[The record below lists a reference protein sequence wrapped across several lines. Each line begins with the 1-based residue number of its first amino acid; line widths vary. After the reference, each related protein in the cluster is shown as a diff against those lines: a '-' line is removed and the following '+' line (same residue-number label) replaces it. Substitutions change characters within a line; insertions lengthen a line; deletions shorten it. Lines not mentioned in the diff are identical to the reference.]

1 MKLAHISS
9 GVVILGLLYCSF
21 KYHIVM
27 RFQAAATIGLITTFT
42 SCSAATVRVLRD
54 GSPESVG
61 LLPEPLLQMQMNL
74 SQYTRPANYGS
85 HSYDEV
91 HPILP
96 GGSVIVGH
104 KAAVVS
110 SFAFGNASLYAD
122 ANGTLLPPSA
132 WVSTKMDTIYDMASL
147 TKIFTAITAL
157 RVVDD
162 EGLDLNKP
170 VASYVPEFAMNEKE
184 NVTVLMLLTHTSGF
198 PPDPEPGLY
207 DPSYKNMPQRVEAII
222 QHKLAN
228 PPGSTYTYSDLNFM
242 NLRFMLEK
250 ITGTPFEDLVQTWT
264 QKLGMRSTFFN
275 KGDIGPDSLGFYS
288 RMAPTEYQ
296 IEVLGPSEPKRP
308 QPVRGTVHDENAWAL
323 DGVSG
328 HAGLFSSVRDVAILC
343 QMVLNNG
350 TYNGKR
356 ILTSDSVDLMFT
368 NFNEKFPGDEHG
380 VGFELNQSYFSGPM
394 ANIQAGGHTGF
405 TGTSLVV
412 DRASD
417 TFMVLLAHAVH
428 PNRTWSSN
436 NIVRQALGYW
446 VARSLGRDVA
456 FPL

>member
-1 MKLAHISS
+1 
-9 GVVILGLLYCSF
+9 
-21 KYHIVM
+21 M
-27 RFQAAATIGLITTFT
+27 RFQAVTTIGLVT
-42 SCSAATVRVLRD
+42 SFLSFSAATDRVLRD
-54 GSPESVG
+54 GSPDSVG
-61 LLPEPLLQMQMNL
+61 LLPEPLRQMQMNL

-104 KAAVVS
+104 KATVVS

-147 TKIFTAITAL
+147 TKIFTAITVL
-157 RVVDD
+157 RVIDD
-162 EGLDLNKP
+162 GKLDLHKP
-170 VASYVPEFAMNEKE
+170 VASYIPEFATNGKD

-207 DPSYKNMPQRVEAII
+207 DPSYENMQQRIEAII
-222 QHKLAN
+222 LHKLVN

-250 ITGTPFEDLVQTWT
+250 ITGTPFEDLVHSWT
-264 QKLGMRSTFFN
+264 RSLGMTCTFFN
-275 KGDIGPDSLGFYS
+275 KGNIGADSLEYYS

-296 IEVLGPSEPKRP
+296 IEVLGSSEPKRP

-328 HAGLFSSVRDVAILC
+328 HAGLFASASDVSTLC

-350 TYNGKR
+350 SYNGKR
-356 ILTSDSVDLMFT
+356 ILTARSVDLMFT

-446 VARSLGRDVA
+446 VARSLGRDVT

>member
-1 MKLAHISS
+1 
-9 GVVILGLLYCSF
+9 
-21 KYHIVM
+21 M
-27 RFQAAATIGLITTFT
+27 RFQAAATIGLITSFL
-42 SCSAATVRVLRD
+42 SLPAATDRVLRD

-61 LLPEPLLQMQMNL
+61 LLPGPLAQMQMNL

-110 SFAFGNASLYAD
+110 SFAFGNASLYAN
-122 ANGTLLPPSA
+122 ANGTLLPPNA

-147 TKIFTAITAL
+147 TKVFTAITAL
-157 RVVDD
+157 RVIDD
-162 EGLDLNKP
+162 GKLDLHKP
-170 VASYVPEFAMNEKE
+170 VASYIPEFATNGKG

-207 DPSYKNMPQRVEAII
+207 DPSYEDMQQRVEAII

-250 ITGTPFEDLVQTWT
+250 ITGTPFEDLVHSWT
-264 QKLGMRSTFFN
+264 RNLGMTSTFFN
-275 KGDIGPDSLGFYS
+275 KGNIRAESLGYYS

-296 IEVLGPSEPKRP
+296 IEVLGSSEPKRP

-323 DGVSG
+323 NGVSG
-328 HAGLFSSVRDVAILC
+328 HAGLFASAGDVAIF
-343 QMVLNNG
+343 
-350 TYNGKR
+350 
-356 ILTSDSVDLMFT
+356 VDLMFT
-368 NFNEKFPGDEHG
+368 NFNGKFPGDEHG

-446 VARSLGRDVA
+446 VARSLGRDFA

>member
-1 MKLAHISS
+1 MGFKAVLA
-9 GVVILGLLYCSF
+9 
-21 KYHIVM
+21 
-27 RFQAAATIGLITTFT
+27 IGLTIYSSSF
-42 SCSAATVRVLRD
+42 AVATDDNLRH

-61 LLPEPLLQMQMNL
+61 LLPEPLLQMQINL
-74 SQYTRPANYGS
+74 SGYTRPANYGS

-104 KAAVVS
+104 KATVVS
-110 SFAFGNASLYAD
+110 SFAFGNISLYAD
-122 ANGTLLPPSA
+122 ANGTLLPPSEWLSA
-132 WVSTKMDTIYDMASL
+132 KMDTIYDMASL

-157 RVVDD
+157 RVIDD
-162 EGLDLNKP
+162 GKLKLNNP
-170 VASYVPEFAMNEKE
+170 VASYLPEFATNGKS

-198 PPDPEPGLY
+198 PPDPEPGLS
-207 DPSYKNMPQRVEAII
+207 DPSYKNLKQRVDAII
-222 QHKLAN
+222 KHKLVN

-250 ITGTPFEDLVQTWT
+250 ITQTPFEDLVHSWT
-264 QKLGMRSTFFN
+264 QDLGMANTFFN
-275 KGDIGPDSLGFYS
+275 KGNIGADSLKFYS

-323 DGVSG
+323 NGVSG
-328 HAGLFSSVRDVAILC
+328 HAGLFSSVGDVAILC

-356 ILTSDSVDLMFT
+356 ILTSKSVDLMFT
-368 NFNEKFPGDEHG
+368 NFNKKFPGDEHG
-380 VGFELNQSYFSGPM
+380 IGFELNQSWFSGPM
-394 ANIQAGGHTGF
+394 ANPLAGGHTGF

-446 VARSLGRDVA
+446 VARSLGRDVP

>member
-1 MKLAHISS
+1 MM
-9 GVVILGLLYCSF
+9 GLKSA
-21 KYHIVM
+21 I
-27 RFQAAATIGLITTFT
+27 TITLITSFL
-42 SCSAATVRVLRD
+42 SLSEATDRVLRH
-54 GSPESVG
+54 GWPESVG

-85 HSYDEV
+85 HSYYDV

-96 GGSVIVGH
+96 GASVMVGH
-104 KAAVVS
+104 EATIVS
-110 SFAFGNASLYAD
+110 SFAFGNASLYAN
-122 ANGTLLPPSA
+122 ANGTLLPSKDWISA
-132 WVSTKMDTIYDMASL
+132 KMDTIYDMASL

-157 RVVDD
+157 RIIDD
-162 EGLDLNKP
+162 GKLELHKP
-170 VASYVPEFAMNEKE
+170 VASYLPDFATNGKS

-198 PPDPEPGLY
+198 PPDPVPGLA
-207 DPSYKNMPQRVEAII
+207 DPSYENMQQRVEAVI

-250 ITGTPFEDLVQTWT
+250 ITETPFEDLVHTWT
-264 QKLGMRSTFFN
+264 QSLGMTSTFFN
-275 KGDIGPDSLGFYS
+275 KGNIGADSLPYYS

-296 IEVLGPSEPKRP
+296 IEVLGSSEPKRP

-328 HAGLFSSVRDVAILC
+328 HAGLFSSVEDVAILC

-350 TYNGKR
+350 TYNGKT
-356 ILTSDSVDLMFT
+356 ILSSKSVDLMFT
-368 NFNEKFPGDEHG
+368 NFNQKFPDDEHG
-380 VGFELNQSYFSGPM
+380 VGFELNQFYFSGPM
-394 ANIQAGGHTGF
+394 ANMLAGGHTGF

-436 NIVRQALGYW
+436 NIVREALGYW
-446 VARSLGRDVA
+446 VACSLGRDVA
-456 FPL
+456 FPP